1 MKPLLALCHL
11 LLACTAQAESWRFA
25 VIGDTPYNSYEV
37 QEYPKL
43 IEQIEAESPELIIH
57 VGDFKASNARCSDD
71 LFESRH
77 NLLNATNLPF
87 IYIPGDN
94 EWTDC
99 KRLAAGNHDQ
109 TERLNKLRKLFFS
122 TPFSLGQRRLP
133 VEQQSAAFPEHLRW
147 RLGPVLMVTLNV
159 PGPNNNFGMGHIA
172 SQEFLERNP
181 VLIDWLKQAFATAR
195 RENSAGLV
203 LALQGNP
210 GFKHFAAGL
219 AHEGYRELLEVLLYE
234 TIRFSGQVLFIHGD
248 THWQRIDHPLRHPV
262 TGERIPNFT
271 RLESFGHP
279 FLGWVKVHIDS
290 DSPTLFRFETHAY
303 KPGKFQ

>member
-94 EWTDC
+94 ERTDC

-133 VEQQSAAFPEHLRW
+133 GEQQSAAFPEHL
-147 RLGPVLMVTLNV
+147 
-159 PGPNNNFGMGHIA
+159 H
-172 SQEFLERNP
+172 
-181 VLIDWLKQAFATAR
+181 
-195 RENSAGLV
+195 
-203 LALQGNP
+203 
-210 GFKHFAAGL
+210 
-219 AHEGYRELLEVLLYE
+219 
-234 TIRFSGQVLFIHGD
+234 
-248 THWQRIDHPLRHPV
+248 
-262 TGERIPNFT
+262 
-271 RLESFGHP
+271 
-279 FLGWVKVHIDS
+279 
-290 DSPTLFRFETHAY
+290 
-303 KPGKFQ
+303 